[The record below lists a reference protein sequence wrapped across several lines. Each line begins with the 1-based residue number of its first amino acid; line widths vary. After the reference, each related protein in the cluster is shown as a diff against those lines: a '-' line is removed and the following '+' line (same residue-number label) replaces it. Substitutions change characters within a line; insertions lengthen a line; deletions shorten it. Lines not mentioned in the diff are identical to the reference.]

1 MWEYSVHDA
10 VDCDVTQSA
19 NLLDG
24 ERGRRHGSEMTLTHN
39 SLRKSAYL
47 FGIGAIGISEGG
59 EREGGAGGGREGGGL
74 QSKSKIGKGR
84 RRRRKGGGGGERAA
98 AAASQGMRRAM
109 ASHHFSLK
117 SQRGMR

>member
-47 FGIGAIGISEGG
+47 FGIGVIGISEGG
-59 EREGGAGGGREGGGL
+59 EREGGGL

-84 RRRRKGGGGGERAA
+84 RRRRRRGCGGRWHRITS
-98 AAASQGMRRAM
+98 ASSR
-109 ASHHFSLK
+109 SVECNSDFLL
-117 SQRGMR
+117 